1 MEPTGADE
9 LLDGYENLLMLLQSY
24 HSSMLQAFID
34 AETLANELD
43 RLLPRTDKSSFVR
56 GFHEMQGTLRSMAY
70 HLLNERFIE
79 KTQEPVR
86 NRIEEFRKLE
96 HLDALRKRLW
106 SRYQEDSER
115 MRTLS
120 REENLSVSQRSKRLG
135 LIVEDEQRIYRQCG
149 SYIVQEQ
156 ERLRTS
162 GVEVIEPVLSTLTL
176 LQSQMYTLGC
186 DLVSKVLKHNP
197 DTRLHQSQR
206 VVRDQ
211 HEEFETKMNFMLT
224 HEIDLDDA
232 SVKEIAK
239 PSSVERSPT
248 VEMPSTDENEA
259 PIDDSV
265 VSTDEKAAPTGEQE
279 VSPVSE
285 LARKFSV
292 ADAVRSLELTK
303 KPSDGGKLS
312 ELSEPSPEIDETT
325 HVPVASS
332 PQPLTD
338 ETLQRNLD
346 DQVLERDLTGVPE
359 NNTMQETEEDSK
371 NKFEKQ
377 VPIPIRTMQAMFS
390 FSPVEDIELELQKG
404 DRIELFRLS
413 EDGWWEGKSARTGKV
428 GLLPSIYLCHT
439 ENESV

>member
-1 MEPTGADE
+1 MLGSDSMEPTGADE

-303 KPSDGGKLS
+303 K
-312 ELSEPSPEIDETT
+312 T
-325 HVPVASS
+325 
-332 PQPLTD
+332 
-338 ETLQRNLD
+338 
-346 DQVLERDLTGVPE
+346 
-359 NNTMQETEEDSK
+359 
-371 NKFEKQ
+371 F
-377 VPIPIRTMQAMFS
+377 
-390 FSPVEDIELELQKG
+390 
-404 DRIELFRLS
+404 
-413 EDGWWEGKSARTGKV
+413 GWRKV
-428 GLLPSIYLCHT
+428 
-439 ENESV
+439 V